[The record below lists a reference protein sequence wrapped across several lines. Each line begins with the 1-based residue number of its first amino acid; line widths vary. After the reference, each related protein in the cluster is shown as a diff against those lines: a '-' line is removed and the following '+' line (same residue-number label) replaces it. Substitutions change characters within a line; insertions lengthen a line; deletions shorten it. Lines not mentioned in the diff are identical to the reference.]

1 MRISIQKAVPA
12 FLLLLYL
19 CVLLRIT
26 VFRSNFSLTGLFAG
40 GSLQWVPFY
49 NLYLAF
55 INQGLFYFL
64 YLFLGNIIWFMPL
77 GFLLPVLSGAG
88 PRLPKLL
95 LAGFCLSF
103 LIELLQYVFGTGV
116 SEVDDL
122 LLNTIGT
129 AAGYFLY
136 RLMVRLK
143 NAARYSLSMYTPF
156 PVILLRFPQAF

>member
-77 GFLLPVLSGAG
+77 GCLLPVLSGAG

-143 NAARYSLSMYTPF
+143 NAARYSLS
-156 PVILLRFPQAF
+156 R